1 MAATRRAEA
10 AEREV
15 VSLQQSLLASK
26 AATTDTSERLSAEHA
41 TLDQLRRSYE
51 ECETRRA
58 EQELVAQRAIGR
70 VEVLHSELHGK
81 AEALQRLRSLT
92 LPSPD
97 RTLPTPFGTRCR
109 PSAELRGTPIR
120 PLDGPGSP
128 SRSTR

>member
-81 AEALQRLRSLT
+81 AEALQRLQHALA
-92 LPSPD
+92 D
-97 RTLPTPFGTRCR
+97 RTQQCAALREDAERHAPPKSAPQIAARTRLPR
-109 PSAELRGTPIR
+109 
-120 PLDGPGSP
+120 
-128 SRSTR
+128 